1 MGGKSAMK
9 YDTDKQVRLTLE
21 DCLWNQRLLKD
32 KLKDLIRNNR
42 PLEHDEKQDFFR
54 MLPKA
59 LLSQGTEEPVSLVIQ
74 DGWFTFASMQ
84 NLAHRM
90 GDLYTNKVNL
100 QTHKP
105 QQVDVTV
112 DISELWQFLYD
123 KSLFLFPLA
132 SGEAVHIS
140 AETIE
145 RPHQTSYEFSAQGNL
160 E

>member
-1 MGGKSAMK
+1 MD

-21 DCLWNQRLLKD
+21 DCLWNQQLLKD

-42 PLEHDEKQDFFR
+42 PLEQHEKQEFFR

-59 LLSQGTEEPVSLVIQ
+59 LLSQGSEEPVSMVIH
-74 DGWFTFASMQ
+74 DGWFTFASLQ

-90 GDLYTNKVNL
+90 SDLYTNKVNL
-100 QTHKP
+100 QTHRP
-105 QQVDVTV
+105 QQVNVTV
-112 DISELWQFLYD
+112 DISELWQFVYD
-123 KSLFLFPLA
+123 KCLFLFPLA

-145 RPHQTSYEFSAQGNL
+145 RPHQTSYEFSAKGDL